1 MSDVVVCELPEGQ
14 ERWRPD
20 PFPGSDAAIE
30 RGCVCPVFLLS
41 SAADTVKHN
50 IRPGDYGLDGL
61 LQKPV
66 APDTLLE
73 TVRKALRIPPE

>member
-30 RGCVCPVFLLS
+30 RGCVCPL
-41 SAADTVKHN
+41 HQPW
-50 IRPGDYGLDGL
+50 PGKLAFSTRC
-61 LQKPV
+61 PV
-66 APDTLLE
+66 HELE
-73 TVRKALRIPPE
+73 RLAN